1 MSVALV
7 PTGNIFTPDG
17 FATTQKIAE
26 TLVKSGILPRGIDT
40 PAKAF
45 AVIVKGWEIGVG
57 PMRALTGIHL
67 IEGKPSVSPELK
79 LERFRERGG
88 RIKWV
93 RSDGLV
99 AECTL
104 TAPNGD
110 THTEC
115 VTLEEMKTA
124 GVATKDNWRKYPKSM
139 LRARCVAFGL
149 RALGEG
155 DGSYTPDELG
165 TVTSEEGTPQE
176 PAYTPPPARDE
187 AKREILGNA
196 PPAKE
201 APQDAGKATSTRPA
215 GAPTASA
222 RHTEETVP
230 FSAPPKTYAPANTIK
245 VAKGDKMVSVELGK
259 EVIALAAET
268 LDDSTF
274 RETWLKPYKT
284 HEGVQVGSVSQ
295 LTEAQ
300 AENIRRR
307 LVAQRDRNKVRHE
320 RGEAEM
326 AGNLASMLE
335 TPRAPTAERAPTPR
349 NLDDEFQRAF
359 ENDESER
366 EWVHGLFG
374 VESVKDLDRGQ
385 QETAL
390 SLILAWNTPLW
401 DETEQK
407 ARALGRIR

>member
-1 MSVALV
+1 MTTAAIATVSPISAGTLEKVLLDGNLAGLNSAQRIEYMTRVCESLGLNPLTKPFEFLTFQGKMVMYARRDCTEQLRKIHGVSVTIAARETTEGCYVVTARAQDASGRHDESIGAVSIEGLKGEARSNAMMKAETKAKRRV
-7 PTGNIFTPDG
+7 TLSVCGLGMLDESEADSIPGARQATPD
-17 FATTQKIAE
+17 
-26 TLVKSGILPRGIDT
+26 
-40 PAKAF
+40 
-45 AVIVKGWEIGVG
+45 
-57 PMRALTGIHL
+57 
-67 IEGKPSVSPELK
+67 
-79 LERFRERGG
+79 
-88 RIKWV
+88 
-93 RSDGLV
+93 
-99 AECTL
+99 
-104 TAPNGD
+104 
-110 THTEC
+110 
-115 VTLEEMKTA
+115 
-124 GVATKDNWRKYPKSM
+124 
-139 LRARCVAFGL
+139 
-149 RALGEG
+149 
-155 DGSYTPDELG
+155 
-165 TVTSEEGTPQE
+165 
-176 PAYTPPPARDE
+176 YTPPPAKEPAPAAPKDSTTAKAPVPSAVNQARDTV
-187 AKREILGNA
+187 AAA
-196 PPAKE
+196 P
-201 APQDAGKATSTRPA
+201 
-215 GAPTASA
+215 SA
-222 RHTEETVP
+222 
-230 FSAPPKTYAPANTIK
+230 KTYAPANTIK

-274 RETWLKPYKT
+274 RETWLRPYKT
-284 HEGVQVGSVSQ
+284 HEGVQVASVSQ

-307 LVAQRDRNKVRHE
+307 LVAQRDRNKARHE

-326 AGNLASMLE
+326 AGNLTSMLE
-335 TPRAPTAERAPTPR
+335 TPRAPTAERAQTPR